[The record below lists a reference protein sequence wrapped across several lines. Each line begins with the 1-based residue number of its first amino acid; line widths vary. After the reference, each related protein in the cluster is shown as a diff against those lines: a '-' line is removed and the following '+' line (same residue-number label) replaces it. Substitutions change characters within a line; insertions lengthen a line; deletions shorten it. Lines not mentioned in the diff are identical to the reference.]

1 MQATKHLV
9 MKPMTQH
16 TAPSQTFSHV
26 SANDSSSFELDEHGI
41 GILTMRGRGSLNIL
55 DRVAISQIST
65 TIDALAQKPEI
76 KVLIL
81 RGQGERALIG
91 GADIHDMHAL
101 DPQSAKIFI
110 SSLRDLCDAC
120 YHFPGPVIARLAGYC
135 LGGGLE
141 LAMAC
146 DLRIAGHE
154 ALLGMPEVKV
164 GIPSVIHA
172 SLLPRLIGQARSTWM
187 LLTGELI
194 DAKTALG
201 WGLIHEL
208 YEEDQLDAMIWKRA
222 LSLASMGQSVLRQQ
236 KRLMHAWQDQT
247 LRQSIEQSIGEF
259 ANAFETDEPKHFMGE
274 FLNRKRKS

>member
-1 MQATKHLV
+1 
-9 MKPMTQH
+9 
-16 TAPSQTFSHV
+16 
-26 SANDSSSFELDEHGI
+26 
-41 GILTMRGRGSLNIL
+41 
-55 DRVAISQIST
+55 
-65 TIDALAQKPEI
+65 
-76 KVLIL
+76 
-81 RGQGERALIG
+81 
-91 GADIHDMHAL
+91 
-101 DPQSAKIFI
+101 
-110 SSLRDLCDAC
+110 
-120 YHFPGPVIARLAGYC
+120 
-135 LGGGLE
+135 
-141 LAMAC
+141 
-146 DLRIAGHE
+146 
-154 ALLGMPEVKV
+154 
-164 GIPSVIHA
+164 VIHA

-259 ANAFETDEPKHFMGE
+259 AKAFETDEPQHFMGE